1 MSTESSAELS
11 PHERMERI
19 ANLLAVGVMRVLE
32 KRPTNSLASAKTCL
46 DVIPDPRLSVS
57 QPDGQ

>member
-1 MSTESSAELS
+1 MSTETSSELS
-11 PHERMERI
+11 PQERRDRI
-19 ANLLAVGVMRVLE
+19 AALVAVGVMRVLE

-46 DVIPDPRLSVS
+46 DVLPDPRLSVS